1 MLKYK
6 KNKDFLK
13 HLKLQRKLKEQ
24 LKTLN
29 KMKFKKIE
37 ISNEKEKKR
46 KKRVKENLKIEN
58 TKTIHEVNHKLN
70 EKLDDQDLRKCKNEI
85 NEVNENMKY
94 QRDEKYFD
102 KEDSIIHYLEK
113 KTKHI
118 KHHKYKKN
126 KKNEFDSLL
135 EDLDNMT
142 TYKRKKV
149 HFKDKKIV
157 SDHFNDFKSGKV
169 TNINDH
175 STENKNNNITL
186 FKEENTDIPIKK
198 IKENSYN
205 FPVDDNISVTKNYNL
220 KDDENDHMELTIHL
234 RRKIKG
240 LLNRR
245 RLSESNMLS
254 ILNEIKNVY
263 NLGPRH
269 HVNLE
274 LITLLLTHMISQ
286 TTLKESYLILYS
298 GFVAALY
305 RIIGMDFGIS
315 FLQKLIKSF
324 NEFYL
329 KEKSKKKEDD
339 TVILY
344 NKECINLIIVLS
356 ELYNLQVVSCVLIYD
371 LVKLFLNEITDLN
384 TELLLKIILNSGSQ
398 LRYDDPSSLKDIV
411 IIMHQK
417 ISETNCNLG
426 STRTKFMI
434 ESIDNLKNNK
444 IKDISYN
451 ISTRE
456 AVFRMKKLLGT
467 LSNHN
472 PNRNSG
478 SLRISLNDLESMD
491 ESGKWLHLRVLP
503 KKEENKKISEFINN
517 PYEKKKTEFL
527 ALAQSQRMNT
537 DIRKSIF
544 ITIMTAE
551 DFVDAFEKLL
561 KLGLKKVQKLE
572 IPKVLLHCCGNERNY
587 NPYYTYIA
595 LRLCVRIHFLRTAF
609 KFCLWDL
616 FRFMGEKDIQVIGN
630 INDENM
636 EDVPLRRIVNL
647 GKLYATLV
655 VDGGLDLTIFKK
667 LNFIHLQPKTKT
679 FMEIFFHTLI
689 LEIQKGPN
697 FQNATS
703 IQKIFGKLSS
713 YPFLIEGIKFFFEKY
728 LKNSEILNLKKD
740 KEAFI
745 WGFKKISEILDLLKN
760 I

>member
-245 RLSESNMLS
+245 LSESNMLS

-315 FLQKLIKSF
+315 FLQKLIK
-324 NEFYL
+324 
-329 KEKSKKKEDD
+329 
-339 TVILY
+339 
-344 NKECINLIIVLS
+344 
-356 ELYNLQVVSCVLIYD
+356 
-371 LVKLFLNEITDLN
+371 
-384 TELLLKIILNSGSQ
+384 NSGSQ